1 MFRGTRIPVAALLE
15 NLEDGIS
22 LAEFVGAAGRQP
34 VPANCASTDICIWR
48 GSWVSR
54 CPGPRPRPAA
64 LAARL
69 DLPVE
74 EWPYL
79 DEAVLLKTRS
89 RKVCTTC
96 HWFRHHAGVNC
107 IPVPITCQLHQGLI
121 AHGEHL
127 VSRCE
132 GWTDDMVRQ
141 AGWAPEV
148 A

>member
-1 MFRGTRIPVAALLE
+1 M
-15 NLEDGIS
+15 D
-22 LAEFVGAAGRQP
+22 
-34 VPANCASTDICIWR
+34 VPLS
-48 GSWVSR
+48 
-54 CPGPRPRPAA
+54 RPAA

-79 DEAVLLKTRS
+79 DSDVLVKTRS
-89 RKVCTTC
+89 RKVCMTC

-107 IPVPITCQLHQGLI
+107 IPLLTCQLHQGLI
-121 AHGEHL
+121 AQGEHL
-127 VSRCE
+127 THRCQ

-141 AGWAPEV
+141 RGWAPEV